1 MIQALNLIIH
11 PIIFYLIKIILHS
24 RLRFNKLP
32 AHLFSYMMEKLTA
45 IALGLLLTQTVLAQ
59 QGGNGNTAFTTYE
72 EKIPGTDL
80 SFKMV
85 PITGGSFTIGSPAGE
100 KGRGADEGPQ
110 KKVSIAPFWMG
121 ACEVTFDEYD
131 IYADPEKDKTPIPD
145 GMTRPSPPY
154 IDLTLGMGKTGGYPA
169 NSMSQYGALS
179 YCRWLYVKT
188 GVFYRLPTEAEW
200 EYACRAGAATA
211 YPFGADDAQL
221 KEYAWYAGN
230 SEGKYHKVGQLK
242 PNAWG
247 LYDMMGNV
255 AEWTLDQYDAQFLE
269 HAAGTDPWNK
279 PTTKT
284 PRTIKGGNYQDD
296 AAKVRSAARLKS
308 DPDWNR
314 RDPQI
319 PKSKWWNADAP
330 FIGFRIVRPVKQ
342 PTKEEAE
349 QFFAEVLDKYVGAR

>member
-1 MIQALNLIIH
+1 MKHQ
-11 PIIFYLIKIILHS
+11 
-24 RLRFNKLP
+24 
-32 AHLFSYMMEKLTA
+32 LTA
-45 IALGLLLTQTVLAQ
+45 MALAALLAHTAHAQ
-59 QGGNGNTAFTTYE
+59 QGGNGNAAFTTYE
-72 EKIPGTDL
+72 EKLPGTEV

-85 PITGGSFTIGSPAGE
+85 PIAGGSYTIGSPAGE
-100 KGRGADEGPQ
+100 KGRSADEGPQ
-110 KKVSIAPFWMG
+110 KQVTIAPFWMG

-131 IYADPEKDKTPIPD
+131 VYADAEKDKTPVPD

-154 IDLTLGMGKTGGYPA
+154 IDLTLGMGKSGGFPA

-188 GVFYRLPTEAEW
+188 GIFYRLPTEAEW

-211 YPFGADDAQL
+211 YPFGKDDAQL
-221 KEYAWYAGN
+221 KDYAWYAGN

-247 LYDMMGNV
+247 LYDMLGNV

-269 HAAGTDPWNK
+269 RAAGTDPWNK
-279 PTTKT
+279 PTAKT

-296 AAKVRSAARLKS
+296 AAHMRSAARLKS